1 MRKCFFYLILLL
13 VVFSYGCTQEDVIS
27 NEQQQLS
34 FHIAEGK
41 TIKRIE
47 MKSEGLQIVFSDNRC
62 VPLSNRRTLLLTI
75 GTDGNWCLNGV
86 IGSIPSGSTDSTMAA
101 IPTITIGNN
110 GNWFLNGTDSG
121 VQVPKAEEESV
132 SAYPVVKAVV
142 HQKNSYTFCF
152 SDGTYRSTVATG
164 SLGTIVSFGDSVTDW
179 GNYPGQIAAQTGSK
193 VYKIGFSGCRMGEH
207 QQAAYNELSMYKIA
221 EAIATGD
228 YSKMEAATR
237 KIGKDEEVIR
247 LLKTIDFNSVSIV
260 TVFFGTNDFTS
271 EFVRIGSVD
280 DHSPRTIQGGLNL
293 SVERLLAVYPHLK
306 FVFVTPTHRFFGKG
320 HKKDSDRDPNGFG
333 SYLYEYGDA
342 IAAAAQ
348 KKGFH
353 CYDLYRLSGL
363 NKGNHSIYFRDEV
376 HLNNLGCRLVG
387 KKIAAFLTDLY
398 SH

>member
-1 MRKCFFYLILLL
+1 MRKCFVYLIFLLT
-13 VVFSYGCTQEDVIS
+13 VFTYGCKEEDVTG

-47 MKSEGLQIVFSDNRC
+47 TKSEGLKVVFSDNSC
-62 VPLSNRRTLLLTI
+62 VLLSNRRTLLLTI
-75 GTDGNWCLNGV
+75 GTDGNWCLNGTT
-86 IGSIPSGSTDSTMAA
+86 GSIPSGITDSTRAT
-101 IPTITIGNN
+101 IPTITTGNN
-110 GNWFLNGTDSG
+110 GNWLLNGADSE
-121 VQVPKAEEESV
+121 VPVPKAEEESV
-132 SAYPVVKAVV
+132 SSFPVVTALVQ
-142 HQKNSYTFCF
+142 QKNSYTFCF
-152 SDGTYRSTVATG
+152 SDGTHLSTVATG

-179 GNYPGQIAAQTGSK
+179 GNYPGQIAAQTGST
-193 VYKIGFSGCRMGEH
+193 VYKIGFSGCRMSQH
-207 QQAAYNELSMYKIA
+207 QQAAYDELSMYKIA

-228 YSKMEAATR
+228 FSKMEAATHT
-237 KIGKDEEVIR
+237 IGKDEGVVR

-260 TVFFGTNDFTS
+260 TVLFGTNDFTS
-271 EFVRIGSVD
+271 EFVRIGTVD

-306 FVFVTPTHRFFGKG
+306 FVFVTPTHRFFGNG
-320 HKKDSDRDPNGFG
+320 HKKDSDLDPNGFG

-342 IAAAAQ
+342 ITAAAQ

-363 NKGNHSIYFRDEV
+363 NKRNHSIYFRDEV
-376 HLNNLGCRLVG
+376 HLNNLGCQLVG
-387 KKIAAFLTDLY
+387 KKISAYLTDLY